1 MSINADEDTEFNDA
15 LRKHGILPP
24 KEAPPPSPSPPP
36 SPTFDDLLEDFTPAE
51 LRELAE
57 DAADDDAERAIHA
70 YARQREA
77 EDRAAGRL
85 ARFGRVYPIGRED
98 YTREVTEASAV
109 DEPGVSAPVDEDE
122 EDQDDEDERNGEEK
136 GKAKGKGRG
145 TGVVCFLYKDG
156 QPASERAFT
165 HIRTLA
171 ARHPRT
177 KFVSI
182 VGDKCIP
189 NLPDSRVPMIIV
201 YRKGEIQHQ
210 VVAWGADRE
219 RTLDELEIL
228 LLVTGAIIPPERLPQ
243 EKKDD
248 ASEDEDSDFD
258 DDWRRRSAATST
270 NGRTNKNIRGP
281 AQNKSRKKADADG
294 SDSDFDFDL

>member
-1 MSINADEDTEFNDA
+1 MSVNVDEDTEFNDA
-15 LRKHGILPP
+15 LRKHGIIPP

-36 SPTFDDLLEDFTPAE
+36 SPTFDDLLDDFTPAE
-51 LRELAE
+51 LAELGE
-57 DAADDDAERAIHA
+57 DAHDDEAERAIGA
-70 YARQREA
+70 YRLQRLA
-77 EDRAAGRL
+77 EERAAAQL

-98 YTREVTEASAV
+98 YTREVTEASNV
-109 DEPGVSAPVDEDE
+109 DEAGDEAA
-122 EDQDDEDERNGEEK
+122 Q
-136 GKAKGKGRG
+136 G

-156 QPASERAFT
+156 QPRSERTFG
-165 HIRTLA
+165 HMHTLA

-201 YRKGEIQHQ
+201 YKKGEIRNQ

-228 LLVTGAIIPPERLPQ
+228 LLVTGAIIPPERPP
-243 EKKDD
+243 ERKRNDSD
-248 ASEDEDSDFD
+248 EEDSDD
-258 DDWRRRSAATST
+258 DDEPASRMRSAATST
-270 NGRTNKNIRGP
+270 NGRAHKNIRGP
-281 AQNKSRKKADADG
+281 PKKKADD